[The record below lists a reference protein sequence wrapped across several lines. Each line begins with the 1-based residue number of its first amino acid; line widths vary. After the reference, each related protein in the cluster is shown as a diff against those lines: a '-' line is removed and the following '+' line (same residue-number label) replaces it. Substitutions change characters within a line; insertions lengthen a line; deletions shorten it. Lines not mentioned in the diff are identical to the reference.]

1 MYGGGDTCGL
11 AVDPSYSD
19 ENWCAF
25 LQRFA
30 ESVQHVTGQVVDV
43 RLASD
48 TDHSL
53 LQEEIDHLRTTV
65 DKLSDE
71 VRLSAAT
78 SSCKRLTSAVLCA
91 QRSQLRNE
99 LDQQVAELNTLKSV
113 PSVPASIGRGAGRG
127 NPEVRCLLSKGIIA
141 WLKLPQSTQNFHGL
155 VQRLVQK
162 EKQVLQLQN
171 ELDRVKAQNP
181 TETRENVSAY
191 SMGRKSY

>member
-1 MYGGGDTCGL
+1 M
-11 AVDPSYSD
+11 VDPLSCSD

-71 VRLSAAT
+71 VRLTA
-78 SSCKRLTSAVLCA
+78 
-91 QRSQLRNE
+91 
-99 LDQQVAELNTLKSV
+99 
-113 PSVPASIGRGAGRG
+113 
-127 NPEVRCLLSKGIIA
+127 IA
-141 WLKLPQSTQNFHGL
+141 KFG
-155 VQRLVQK
+155 K
-162 EKQVLQLQN
+162 
-171 ELDRVKAQNP
+171 
-181 TETRENVSAY
+181 
-191 SMGRKSY
+191 

>member
-1 MYGGGDTCGL
+1 M
-11 AVDPSYSD
+11 
-19 ENWCAF
+19 
-25 LQRFA
+25 
-30 ESVQHVTGQVVDV
+30 QHVTGQVVDV

-71 VRLSAAT
+71 VRLSVA
-78 SSCKRLTSAVLCA
+78 SSPCKRLILAVLYA

-127 NPEVRCLLSKGIIA
+127 NPEVRYPSSKSITTWLNLS
-141 WLKLPQSTQNFHGL
+141 QSTQNFHGL

-181 TETRENVSAY
+181 TETRENVSV
-191 SMGRKSY
+191 